1 MRTLS
6 PQLIILSGLPGTG
19 KSSIAKLLSRELR
32 APIMSTDATR
42 IRLGYQGRYAAEEK
56 SVIYDAFFSAVA
68 KAADKEPVIILDGSF
83 STAACRAEALSLG
96 RKLGRPVRFFHIY
109 ASMDRIVERLKAT
122 RENSEADLK
131 VYKAMAEA
139 FVPYSRVDA
148 VEIDTTVDSPER
160 SCQKLLQQL
169 SYEPA
174 AS

>member
-6 PQLIILSGLPGTG
+6 PQLIVLSGLPGTG
-19 KSSIAKLLSRELR
+19 KSSIAKLLSREIG
-32 APIMSTDATR
+32 APVMSTDATR

-56 SVIYDAFFSAVA
+56 SVIYDAFFDAVA
-68 KAADKEPVIILDGSF
+68 KAAEQEPVIILDGSF
-83 STAACRAEALSLG
+83 STSACRAEALSLG

-109 ASMDRIVERLKAT
+109 ADMERIRERLKTT
-122 RENSEADLK
+122 RENSEADLR
-131 VYKAMAEA
+131 VYETMKKA

-148 VEIDTTVDSPER
+148 VNLDTTVDSPER

-174 AS
+174 PS